1 MTTVQENARI
11 ALLYTQGGRI
21 VNHRLVCDGLN
32 LAGFVY
38 RGPRAFYDVDFQEFG
53 GPMKLEQR
61 RWTTESGWQGS
72 ADLGESAQLVLLFGG
87 TSVLAETKWLDELK
101 RAYPKANLFGC
112 STAGEIA
119 GTRVYDDTLVATALR
134 LDKTRIAMARVHLDE
149 VNRSSRE
156 AGAHVAK
163 ALDPHALKHVFV
175 LSDGQHVNG
184 SELVRGML
192 GHLPK
197 GVQVTG
203 GLAGD
208 GARFSRTLVFSDGAP
223 HEDTVSAIGFYGD
236 NLRIGYGSLGG
247 WDTFGPLRT
256 VTRSEGN
263 VLFELDGQPAL
274 ELYKKY
280 LGEHAAGLPATALLF
295 PLNIRR
301 PDEERTLVR
310 TILNIDE
317 EQQSMTFAGDVPE
330 GSLSQLMKANFE
342 RLIDGACDAAKTSQ
356 DTIGGT
362 APDLAVLISCVG
374 RKLVL
379 KQRTE
384 EEVEGVS
391 EVLGSGAVLTG
402 FYSYGEICPAAPNA
416 GCELHNQTM
425 TITTFREID

>member
-1 MTTVQENARI
+1 
-11 ALLYTQGGRI
+11 
-21 VNHRLVCDGLN
+21 
-32 LAGFVY
+32 
-38 RGPRAFYDVDFQEFG
+38 
-53 GPMKLEQR
+53 MKLEQR
-61 RWTTESGWQGS
+61 RWTTDGGWQGS
-72 ADLGESAQLVLLFGG
+72 ADLGEVAQLVLLFGG
-87 TSVLAETKWLDELK
+87 TSVMAETKWLDELK
-101 RAYPKANLFGC
+101 RAYPKAHLFGC

-119 GTRVYDDTLVATALR
+119 GTRVYDDTLVATAVNLE
-134 LDKTRIAMARVHLDE
+134 KTRIGMARVHLDE
-149 VNRSSRE
+149 VNRSSRD

-163 ALDPHALKHVFV
+163 ALDPDGLKHVFV

-208 GARFSRTLVFSDGAP
+208 GPRFSRTLVFAGGAP

-236 NLRIGYGSLGG
+236 KLRIGYGSLGG

-280 LGEHAAGLPATALLF
+280 LGEHAAGLPSTALLF

-301 PDEERTLVR
+301 PDEERTVVR

-317 EQQSMTFAGDVPE
+317 DQQSMTFAGDVPE

-356 DTIGGT
+356 DTIGGAT
-362 APDLAVLISCVG
+362 PDLAVLISCVG

-391 EVLGSGAVLTG
+391 EVLGPGAVLTG

-416 GCELHNQTM
+416 SCELHNQTM